1 MAYGEFAKI
10 YDDLIN
16 EDINYDNMISRIIE
30 ICNEYNIEYKDYL
43 DVACGTGNVT
53 VRLAKYFKD
62 VYAVDLSEDM
72 LREAFN
78 KFKENRIKGRIICQ
92 DMTEMQLNRKFDLIT
107 SVLDSTNY
115 ITDEDD
121 LKKYFSSVKEH
132 LKELKYFKR

>member
-16 EDINYDNMISRIIE
+16 EDIDYDVMVERIIE
-30 ICNEYNIEYKDYL
+30 ICKENNINHESYL

-62 VYAVDLSEDM
+62 IYAVDLSEDM

-78 KFKENRIKGRIICQ
+78 K
-92 DMTEMQLNRKFDLIT
+92 
-107 SVLDSTNY
+107 
-115 ITDEDD
+115 
-121 LKKYFSSVKEH
+121 
-132 LKELKYFKR
+132 